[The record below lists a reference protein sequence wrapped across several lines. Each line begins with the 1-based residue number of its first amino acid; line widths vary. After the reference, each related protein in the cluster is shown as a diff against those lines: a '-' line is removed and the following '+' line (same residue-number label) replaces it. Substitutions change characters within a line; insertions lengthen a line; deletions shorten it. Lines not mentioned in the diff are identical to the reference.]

1 MKRIF
6 IWLFWIPIGFP
17 MYILGAL
24 TAYGIDAFNEG
35 NRYYDDAINYEII
48 KRRMKDE
55 TRNQKQMDW
64 RRSSFS

>member
-55 TRNQKQMDW
+55 
-64 RRSSFS
+64 